1 MQIQQARAH
10 IMTVLAQGE
19 SPRADADALLCHLLG
34 CRRGYL
40 MTWPERE
47 LDAAQQATLMGW
59 LERRLH
65 GEPIAHLIGEREF
78 WSLPLRVSPA
88 TLIPRPDTEVLVEQA
103 LVRLPEPAQASQ
115 APLALLDLGTGT
127 GAIALA
133 LKSERPNLDVWAVD
147 RMPEA
152 AALARA
158 NSAALGLPI
167 EVRDGSWFEPLSGA
181 PRFAMIVSNPPYI
194 DGTDPHLEEGD
205 VRFEPRSALVADE
218 QGLADIR
225 LIVAEAPAH
234 LTAGGWLLLEHGW
247 NQGEPVRQLLLQ
259 RGYRQVETVRDYG
272 DNERVTLGQWPLYE
286 EPGPHSSED
295 N

>member
-1 MQIQQARAH
+1 MQIQQARIH
-10 IMTVLAQGE
+10 IMAALAEGE

-34 CRRGYL
+34 CRRSYL

-47 LDAAQQATLMGW
+47 LDAVQQATLMGW
-59 LERRLH
+59 LARRLN
-65 GEPIAHLIGEREF
+65 GEPVAHLVGEREF
-78 WSLPLRVSPA
+78 WSLPLKVSPA

-103 LVRLPEPAQASQ
+103 LARLPTGPCT
-115 APLALLDLGTGT
+115 LLDLGTGT

-133 LKSERPNLDVWAVD
+133 LKSERPDAQVWAVD

-152 AALARA
+152 AALARH

-167 EVRDGSWFEPLSGA
+167 EVRDGSWFAPLSDA
-181 PRFAMIVSNPPYI
+181 PPFDLIVSNPPYI
-194 DGTDPHLEEGD
+194 DGADPHLDEGD

-225 LIVAEAPAH
+225 LIVAQAPAH
-234 LTAGGWLLLEHGW
+234 LAPAGWLLLEHGW
-247 NQGEPVRQLLLQ
+247 EQGEAVRQLLLQ
-259 RGYRQVETVRDYG
+259 QGYREVETVRDYG
-272 DNERVTLGQWPLYE
+272 DNERVTLGQWPLHE
-286 EPGPHSSED
+286 DSGSRSSED

>member
-10 IMTVLAQGE
+10 IMATLAGGE
-19 SPRADADALLCHLLG
+19 SPRADADALLCHLLD
-34 CRRGYL
+34 CRRSYL

-47 LDAAQQATLMGW
+47 LDVAQQARLQGW
-59 LERRLH
+59 LTRRLA
-65 GEPIAHLIGEREF
+65 GEPIAHLVGEREF
-78 WSLPLRVSPA
+78 WSLPLKVSPA

-103 LVRLPEPAQASQ
+103 LARLPPRPVAPDQ
-115 APLALLDLGTGT
+115 APCALLDLGTGT

-133 LKSERPNLDVWAVD
+133 LKSERPDADVWAVD

-181 PRFAMIVSNPPYI
+181 PRFGMIVSNPPYI
-194 DGTDPHLEEGD
+194 DGADPHLAEGD

-225 LIVAEAPAH
+225 LIVAGAPAH
-234 LTAGGWLLLEHGW
+234 LLPGGWLLLEHGW
-247 NQGEPVRQLLLQ
+247 QQGEAVRQLLLQ
-259 RGYRQVETVRDYG
+259 HGYSQVETVRDYG
-272 DNERVTLGQWPLYE
+272 DNERVTLGRLAR
-286 EPGPHSSED
+286 
-295 N
+295 

>member
-10 IMTVLAQGE
+10 IMATLASGE
-19 SPRADADALLCHLLG
+19 SPRADADALLCHLLE

-47 LDAAQQATLMGW
+47 LDAAQQATLASW
-59 LERRLH
+59 LARRLQ

-78 WSLPLRVSPA
+78 WSLPLKVSPA

-103 LVRLPEPAQASQ
+103 LARLPAGPC
-115 APLALLDLGTGT
+115 ALLDLGTGT

-133 LKSERPNLDVWAVD
+133 LKSERPDADVWAVD

-158 NSAALGLPI
+158 NSAALGLPVT
-167 EVRDGSWFEPLSGA
+167 VRDGSWFEPLSGA

-194 DGTDPHLEEGD
+194 DGADPHLDEGD

-225 LIVAEAPAH
+225 LIVAGAPAH
-234 LTAGGWLLLEHGW
+234 LVPGGWLLLEHGW
-247 NQGEPVRQLLLQ
+247 EQGALVRQLLLQ
-259 RGYRQVETVRDYG
+259 HGYDQVETVRDYG
-272 DNERVTLGQWPLYE
+272 DNERVTLGRLAR
-286 EPGPHSSED
+286 
-295 N
+295 

>member
-1 MQIQQARAH
+1 MQIQQARTH
-10 IMTVLAQGE
+10 IMTVLAEGE

-34 CRRGYL
+34 CRRSYL

-47 LDAAQQATLMGW
+47 LDAGQQATLQGW
-59 LERRLH
+59 LERRLA
-65 GEPIAHLIGEREF
+65 GEPIAHLVGEREF
-78 WSLPLRVSPA
+78 WSLPLKVSPA

-103 LVRLPEPAQASQ
+103 LARLPVGPCAV
-115 APLALLDLGTGT
+115 LDLGTGT

-133 LKSERPNLDVWAVD
+133 IKSERPDLNLWAVD

-167 EVRDGSWFEPLSGA
+167 EVRDGSWFEPLSDA

-194 DGTDPHLEEGD
+194 DGADPHLNEGD

-225 LIVAEAPAH
+225 LIVAQAPAH
-234 LTAGGWLLLEHGW
+234 LLPGGWLLLEHGW
-247 NQGEPVRQLLLQ
+247 QQGEMVRQLLLQ
-259 RGYRQVETVRDYG
+259 HGYREVASVRDYG
-272 DNERVTLGQWPLYE
+272 DNERVTLGCL
-286 EPGPHSSED
+286 PHE
-295 N
+295 